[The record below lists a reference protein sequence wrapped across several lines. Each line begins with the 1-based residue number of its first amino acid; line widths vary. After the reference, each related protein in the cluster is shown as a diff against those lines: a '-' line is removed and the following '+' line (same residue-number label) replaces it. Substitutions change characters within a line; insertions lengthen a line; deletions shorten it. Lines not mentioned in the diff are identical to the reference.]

1 MGVLN
6 PLRYGRFVPDNDT
19 VVLRR
24 ATLVTLVV
32 GVVCTVVGTLLEGS
46 KGLLAGVLGTLIAV
60 VFFAVGQYIVGRVL
74 KNSPETA
81 FMTALVVY
89 MGQILILFVLL
100 LLLREA
106 TFFAPKV
113 FAATII
119 ACALAWILTSAT
131 VTWRGK
137 VLYVEPVESPAAT
150 SPETEGRK

>member
-1 MGVLN
+1 MGVSN
-6 PLRYGRFVPDNDT
+6 PLRYRRIVPANDT

-24 ATLVTLVV
+24 ATLVTLAV
-32 GVVCTVVGTLLEGS
+32 GVICTVVGTVAVGS
-46 KGLLAGVLGTLIAV
+46 KGLIAGVLGTIIAV

-119 ACALAWILTSAT
+119 ACALTWILVSAT
-131 VTWRGK
+131 VTWRTK
-137 VLYVEPVESPAAT
+137 VLYVEPAESAT
-150 SPETEGRK
+150 GTDAETEVRK

>member
-1 MGVLN
+1 M
-6 PLRYGRFVPDNDT
+6 
-19 VVLRR
+19 
-24 ATLVTLVV
+24 
-32 GVVCTVVGTLLEGS
+32 CTVIGTVLEGS

-60 VFFAVGQYIVGRVL
+60 TFFAAGQFIVGRVL

-119 ACALAWILTSAT
+119 ACALTWIFVSAT
-131 VTWRGK
+131 VTWRTK
-137 VLYVEPVESPAAT
+137 VLYVEPTASPAAT
-150 SPETEGRK
+150 TPESEATK